1 MIDAIPIT
9 QARKRLFELREKVV
23 QDMDQIIFTHKDG
36 NAVLISMDEW
46 NSYQETMKLFRD
58 KETLSS
64 LLNALIKQGNSE
76 SKKIGEVFNDLELID

>member
-23 QDMDQIIFTHKDG
+23 RDMDQIIFTHKDG

-64 LLNALIKQGNSE
+64 LLNALTRQGNTQGKE
-76 SKKIGEVFNDLELID
+76 IGEVFNDLELVD

>member
-23 QDMDQIIFTHKDG
+23 QDMDQIILTHKDG

-64 LLNALIKQGNSE
+64 LLNALTRQGNTQGKE
-76 SKKIGEVFNDLELID
+76 IGEVFNDLELVD